1 MAQNKSF
8 NGRDMGIDLGTANT
22 LVYVR
27 GRGIVLNEP
36 SVVAVNTADGSV
48 LSVGSAAKETMGRTP
63 TNIVAVRPLRDG
75 VIADFEIAERMLRY
89 FIKKVMGSRRLA
101 RPRVVVC
108 VPSGITGVERRA
120 VMEAATQAGARQ
132 VHLVEEPI
140 AAAIGA
146 GLPVSEPT
154 GCMVVDIGGGTTEVA
169 VVSLGGIV
177 TARSVRTAGD
187 SMDVAITSYVK
198 KQYALAIGERTAEE
212 IKVSI
217 GSASPAGSLSVPRV
231 SEAVRRPERNVE
243 VFIPGQSEDPEDTQA
258 LLPPDRCTIRGRDQ
272 ATGLPKVL
280 ELTADEVRHALA
292 EPVDSIVAAV
302 RATLDETP
310 PELAGDIMDR
320 GIVLTGGGALLR
332 GLDVRLGRELNI
344 PVLVADDPLDCVAIG
359 TGRCVEDF
367 ASLRT
372 AMDARPRRP
381 DTVRV

>member
-8 NGRDMGIDLGTANT
+8 TGRDMGIDLGTANT
-22 LVYVR
+22 LVYLR
-27 GRGIVLNEP
+27 GKGIVLNEP
-36 SVVAVNTADGSV
+36 SVVAVNTADGNV

-75 VIADFEIAERMLRY
+75 VIADFEVAERMLRY
-89 FIKKVMGSRRLA
+89 FIRKVMGSRRLA

-154 GCMVVDIGGGTTEVA
+154 GSMVVDIGGGTTEVA

-187 SMDVAITSYVK
+187 AMDVAISTYVK

-217 GSASPAGSLSVPRV
+217 GSASPTGSWSAPRAG
-231 SEAVRRPERNVE
+231 AFVRQIERNVE
-243 VFIPGQSEDPEDTQA
+243 VLDNADNEDTQA

-302 RATLDETP
+302 RSTLDETP

-332 GLDVRLGRELNI
+332 GLDVRLGRELDI
-344 PVLVADDPLDCVAIG
+344 PVLVADDPLDCVAVG

-367 ASLRT
+367 ASLRA
-372 AMDARPRRP
+372 AMDASPRRS

>member
-120 VMEAATQAGARQ
+120 VMEAATRAGARQ

-217 GSASPAGSLSVPRV
+217 GSASPAGPLSVPRV

-258 LLPPDRCTIRGRDQ
+258 LRPPDRCTIRGRDQ

-280 ELTADEVRHALA
+280 ELTADEVRHALT

-302 RATLDETP
+302 RSTLDETP

>member
-8 NGRDMGIDLGTANT
+8 TGRDMGIDLGTANT
-22 LVYVR
+22 LVYLR
-27 GRGIVLNEP
+27 GKGIVLNEP

-75 VIADFEIAERMLRY
+75 VIADFEVAERMLRY

-146 GLPVSEPT
+146 GLPVGEPT
-154 GCMVVDIGGGTTEVA
+154 GSMVVDIGGGTTEVA

-187 SMDVAITSYVK
+187 AMDVAISTYVK

-217 GSASPAGSLSVPRV
+217 GSASPTGSWSAPRGG
-231 SEAVRRPERNVE
+231 AFARLTERNVE
-243 VFIPGQSEDPEDTQA
+243 VPDSGDNEDTQA
-258 LLPPDRCTIRGRDQ
+258 LQPPDRCTIRGRDQ

-302 RATLDETP
+302 RSTLDETP

-320 GIVLTGGGALLR
+320 GIVLTGGGALLS
-332 GLDVRLGRELNI
+332 GLDVRLGRELDI
-344 PVLVADDPLDCVAIG
+344 PVLVADDPLDCVAVG

-367 ASLRT
+367 ASLRA
-372 AMDARPRRP
+372 AMDASPRRS